1 MISSIKKQILIENY
15 NQVDNSSMTL
25 KEYAEREADNDPNF
39 FRWLFGYNLEQDFDL
54 SMSEDEKREYQDFL
68 NEL

>member
-15 NQVDNSSMTL
+15 NQADNGSMTL